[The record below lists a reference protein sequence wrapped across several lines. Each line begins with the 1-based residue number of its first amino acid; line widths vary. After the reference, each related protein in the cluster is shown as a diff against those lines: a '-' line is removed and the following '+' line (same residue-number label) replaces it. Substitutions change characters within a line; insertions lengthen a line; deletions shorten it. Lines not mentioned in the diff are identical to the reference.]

1 MHQMSLR
8 EHIKYN
14 QTKVFSSP
22 LNYLIRLRKLSQN
35 ESMALLENT
44 TAPNLLC
51 VEERFR
57 VNYCLWC
64 TSLKAW
70 CTKFQ
75 SLLLNFLVNN
85 PESLPSQWVPVLAP
99 IIFSSVT
106 CKPASRWKAEGH
118 RAGDRPTF
126 LLPNFLSLNGHT
138 G

>member
-75 SLLLNFLVNN
+75 SLLRNFLVNN
-85 PESLPSQWVPVLAP
+85 PELLPSQWVPVLAP
-99 IIFSSVT
+99 IIFSSAT
-106 CKPASRWKAEGH
+106 CKPASRSKAEGH
-118 RAGDRPTF
+118 RAGDSPTF
-126 LLPNFLSLNGHT
+126 LLPNFLSLSGHT